1 MAMQRPI
8 QRAVVDH
15 SLPVKPCALY
25 LSADSQTFPR
35 IMIDPRDKEQPCT
48 RLAEDEI
55 PESLAMG
62 FVGVGVC
69 AYLLYFFIVNKP
81 KNTAIKTKAVDTW
94 TLVNKPQRSTI
105 LFFI

>member
-8 QRAVVDH
+8 QDL
-15 SLPVKPCALY
+15 SLSIKPCALY

-35 IMIDPRDKEQPCT
+35 IMIDPLDKEQPCT